1 VAIFEG
7 DYPQLQNTTISTS
20 AGTQVF
26 AISGSAVSHGSGTY
40 TWNFATSTPAQQAY
54 TVLNQGP
61 NAAYV
66 GTNSSMT
73 APTGGVLL
81 NAGEQMTV
89 QGLVRN
95 LYAAVANGNSAT
107 VLAALASNP
116 SVV

>member
-1 VAIFEG
+1 MAIFEG

-26 AISGSAVSHGSGTY
+26 ATSGSAVSHGGLTY
-40 TWNFATSTPAQQAY
+40 TWNFISSTIAQQQY

-61 NAAYV
+61 NVAYV
-66 GTNSSMT
+66 GTNSGMT
-73 APTGGVLL
+73 APTAGVLL
-81 NAGEQMTV
+81 NPGEQLTV
-89 QGLVRN
+89 QGRVQN

-107 VLAALASNP
+107 ILAALASNT

>member
-1 VAIFEG
+1 MAIFEG

-26 AISGSAVSHGSGTY
+26 ATSGSAVSHAGATY
-40 TWNFATSTPAQQAY
+40 TWNFISSTIASQAY
-54 TVLNQGP
+54 TVVNQGP
-61 NAAYV
+61 NVAYV
-66 GTNSSMT
+66 GTNSGMT

-81 NAGEQMTV
+81 NPGEQLTV
-89 QGLVRN
+89 QGRVQN

-107 VLAALASNP
+107 ILAALASNP